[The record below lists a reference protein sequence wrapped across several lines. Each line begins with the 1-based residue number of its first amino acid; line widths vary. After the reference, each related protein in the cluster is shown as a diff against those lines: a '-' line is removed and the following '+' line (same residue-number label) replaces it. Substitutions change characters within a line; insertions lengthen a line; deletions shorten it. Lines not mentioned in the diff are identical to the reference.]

1 MPTNAEESKAYLKKI
16 FALNFTKKTM
26 AKKMEDSLA
35 ELKNTTVLQLL
46 QSLRFAVYPK
56 LQEFIRKMKQT
67 GPVKQML
74 SSSIGRMYTDT
85 YQNVL
90 NEAKAGF
97 KKKMDAVVALGYE
110 ID

>member
-1 MPTNAEESKAYLKKI
+1 
-16 FALNFTKKTM
+16 
-26 AKKMEDSLA
+26 
-35 ELKNTTVLQLL
+35 
-46 QSLRFAVYPK
+46 
-56 LQEFIRKMKQT
+56 MKQT

-97 KKKMDAVVALGYE
+97 KKKMDAAVALGYE